1 MTCRI
6 CTLIAG
12 RPTVHVSTRLHEE
25 APAVPIHTLIQAV
38 TQKKKVV

>member
-12 RPTVHVSTRLHEE
+12 HVAVHVSTRLHEE

-38 TQKKKVV
+38 IKKKVV